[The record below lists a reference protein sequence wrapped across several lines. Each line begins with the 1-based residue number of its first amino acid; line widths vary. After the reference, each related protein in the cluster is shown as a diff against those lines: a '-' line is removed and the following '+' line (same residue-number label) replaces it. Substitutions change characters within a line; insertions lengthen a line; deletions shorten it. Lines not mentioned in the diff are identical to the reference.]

1 MDPNQLLN
9 TSTPFDQNKLNLLDQ
24 VVNAL
29 YTTKNPQERQM
40 ANTLIDQFQ
49 KLENSFQYCEFILNN
64 TNSNYTRYIAL
75 SIYETF
81 INEKWNLLDNNS
93 KLNLRNFLVS
103 LLIKLVMNK
112 DFYANATNHFL
123 INKLNVVIVIIAKN
137 EWTTTW
143 PNFISELCT
152 SSKSDPNLCE
162 NNMKLLILL
171 SEEINSFWKNSLTAK
186 KAYEL
191 REKMSKEFIEVFN
204 LCQLIINNSNSVNKN
219 LLIIAIKLFAEYMNW
234 FPITLTLNQDMM
246 MKTLVNFKELSS
258 CRTETMKC
266 LGNLFGIKMKNLS
279 QNEIN
284 TYRILLI
291 QMYQTF
297 IQIMDNEIVKGKNF
311 ADQYKFIMEKNPEK
325 ITGYENMTHSFE
337 MSLINFFKS
346 NMPYIQSFDFIEGTQ
361 QVNQFLA
368 TYIPQITN
376 GLNYLTQFL
385 YIENEEIFQAAVDF
399 WLWFAY
405 KVFTLKNPEDTLD
418 TFDLAFEN
426 NDFNININNNSNN
439 IIINNNNNNGVQVKY
454 TKEQYLQYLND
465 SYMYKNCYMKIIDKV
480 RERLCLKMTKP
491 LEVKIDIDENGDIAY
506 DPTKNTVYQIIH
518 ENMRE
523 TLIYLTY
530 IDPFKTQNLLHS
542 KINEQFE
549 IAKQQNKINP
559 ALLNSISW
567 SAGCISGAMNDLTE
581 MHFLIYFIKVLLS
594 LCEIIRGKGNKAI
607 CASNIMYVVG
617 QYPKFLNNHWKFLK
631 TVVRKLFEFMH
642 ESFEGV
648 QDFACE
654 TFLKISIKCAKNFTI
669 MQEQEKEEYIKE
681 LVRNVSETTKDLKPH
696 QQLMFYEAI
705 GNMINSEINL
715 TKKTFYIK
723 QLMNEK
729 DSQWNGIFNQAK
741 NDITILNNTNV
752 VKGLSLIILIN
763 ERVSF
768 STKTPYWSYGVNIFN
783 NLINS
788 FIYYSQCINEHLN
801 NNKNLDMNIRSYII
815 YNRTLIKFLTSL
827 IKNTDDV
834 QLIQNEMLPSFGS
847 LIDTYNKNLPN
858 NKDPN
863 MLLLFS
869 SLLEK
874 IQNGNPEVVSVIWK
888 LLSQSTIQLIKN
900 DYESFPEHRMN
911 FFILLK
917 SMISNSFESLFR
929 AQNLNFNKDV
939 IDTITFAINHN
950 TPSMSETG
958 LETLLILLQKVISV
972 KSIDLQ
978 NIIDPFFSNY
988 FFMLFNDVFNSMT
1001 DGFHQSGFKLQVKVI
1016 QIFFQVIDK
1025 NVIKENLFDQN
1036 ESNKNFFLKKLL
1048 NDILQAYKNI
1058 TTTQGEALCLGMINS
1073 CNDEHKFKSVMRDF
1087 LVSLKSF
1094 IGNNEALWEE
1104 EKKKEL
1110 ELAKRLE
1117 EQKKSFLPGPQYDK
1131 QINANNYQDNNMN
1144 L

>member
-112 DFYANATNHFL
+112 DFYANTANHFL

-439 IIINNNNNNGVQVKY
+439 IIINNNNNNDVQVKY

-788 FIYYSQCINEHLN
+788 FIYYSQCINEHLS

>member
-112 DFYANATNHFL
+112 DFYANTANHFL

-426 NDFNININNNSNN
+426 NDFNININNNNNN

-834 QLIQNEMLPSFGS
+834 QLIENEILLSFGF
-847 LIDTYNKNLPN
+847 LIDAYNKNHPN

>member
-1 MDPNQLLN
+1 MDFTQILN
-9 TSTPFDQNKLNLLDQ
+9 TSTPFDQNKLQILEQIINIFYAPTTTNQDRQLANKLL
-24 VVNAL
+24 
-29 YTTKNPQERQM
+29 
-40 ANTLIDQFQ
+40 DQFQ
-49 KLENSFQYCEFILNN
+49 KLDISFQYCEFILNN
-64 TNSNYTRYIAL
+64 TQSNNTRVLAL
-75 SIYETF
+75 NIYESF
-81 INEKWNLLDNNS
+81 IKEKWNLLDNDS
-93 KLNLRNFLVS
+93 KVNLRNFLVG
-103 LLIKLVMNK
+103 LLIKFVLDKN
-112 DFYANATNHFL
+112 FYENNANHFL
-123 INKLNVVIVIIAKN
+123 INKLNIVIVIIAKN

-143 PNFISELCT
+143 PNFISELCS
-152 SSKSDPNLCE
+152 SSKSDANLCE

-171 SEEINSFWKNSLTAK
+171 SEEINVFWKNSLTAK

-219 LLIIAIKLFAEYMNW
+219 LLIKAIQLFAEYMNW
-234 FPITLTLNQDMM
+234 FPIGLALNQEIMK
-246 MKTLVNFKELSS
+246 KTLLNFKELSS

-279 QNEIN
+279 PNEIN
-284 TYRILLI
+284 NYRHLLI

-297 IQIMDNEIVKGKNF
+297 IQIMDTQIVKNKNF
-311 ADQYKFIMEKNPEK
+311 ADQYRYIQENVQDKL
-325 ITGYENMTHSFE
+325 TGYENMTHSFE

-346 NMPYIQSFDFIEGTQ
+346 NMSFIQSFDFAEGTQ
-361 QVNQFLA
+361 QVNQFLSS
-368 TYIPQITN
+368 YIPQISS

-385 YIENEEIFQAAVDF
+385 FIENEEIFQAAVDF
-399 WLWFAY
+399 WLWFSY
-405 KVFTLKNPEDTLD
+405 KVFTLKDPEDTLD
-418 TFDLAFEN
+418 TFDLIFEN
-426 NDFNININNNSNN
+426 TNNNFTMNNNNININNNG
-439 IIINNNNNNGVQVKY
+439 IHVKY
-454 TKEQYLQYLND
+454 TKDQYLQYLNE
-465 SYMYKNCYMKIIDKV
+465 SYLYKNCYMKMIDIV

-491 LEVKIDIDENGDIAY
+491 LEVKIDIDENGDITF
-506 DPTKNTVYQIIH
+506 DPTKNTIYQTIH

-530 IDPFKTQNLLHS
+530 IDPYKTTNLLHA

-549 IAKQQNKINP
+549 IARQQNKINP
-559 ALLNSISW
+559 SLLNSISW
-567 SAGCISGAMNDLTE
+567 SAGCISGAMNEVTE
-581 MHFLIYFIKVLLS
+581 MQFLIIFIKVLLS

-631 TVVRKLFEFMH
+631 TVVKKLFEFMH

-654 TFLKISIKCAKNFTI
+654 TFLKISIKCSKNFVI
-669 MQEQEKEEYIKE
+669 LQQNENEEYIKD

-705 GNMINSEINL
+705 GNMINSEVNL

-729 DSQWNGIFNQAK
+729 DIQWNQIFNEAK
-741 NDITILNNTNV
+741 HNIGILNNTSV
-752 VKGLSLIILIN
+752 VKGLSLLILLN

-768 STKTPYWSYGVNIFN
+768 ATKTPYWSYGINIFP
-783 NLINS
+783 NLIKS
-788 FIYYSQCINEHLN
+788 FVYYSELINEYYKI
-801 NNKNLDMNIRSYII
+801 NKVPDMNIKSYIT

-827 IKNTDDV
+827 VKNTDDV
-834 QLIQNEMLPSFGS
+834 QLIQNDMLASFGT
-847 LIDTYNKNLPN
+847 LIEKYNSNNDN

-869 SLLEK
+869 AILEK
-874 IQNGNPEVVSVIWK
+874 IQNKNPEVVATIWK
-888 LLSQSTIQLIKN
+888 LLSSSTIQLIKN

-917 SMISNSFESLFR
+917 SLISNSFESLFR
-929 AQNLNFNKDV
+929 AQNLSFNKDV
-939 IDTITFAINHN
+939 IDTITFAINHK

-972 KSIDLQ
+972 KSIDLY
-978 NIIDPFFSNY
+978 NIVDPFFSNY
-988 FFMLFNDVFNSMT
+988 FFILFSDVFNTMT

-1016 QIFFQVIDK
+1016 QILIRVIDEK
-1025 NVIKENLFDQN
+1025 VISENLFDKN
-1036 ESNKNFFLKKLL
+1036 ENNKTFFLKRLL
-1048 NDILQAYKNI
+1048 MDILENFKSIKQ
-1058 TTTQGEALCLGMINS
+1058 TQGEALCLAMINS
-1073 CNDEHKFKSVMRDF
+1073 CSDDHKFKSVMRDF

-1104 EKKKEL
+1104 EKRKEL
-1110 ELAKRLE
+1110 ELAQRLE
-1117 EQKKSFLPGPQYDK
+1117 EQKKSFLPGPQYDT
-1131 QINANNYQDNNMN
+1131 QINADNYQDNNMN